1 MNFNFT
7 EDEREMLESAFN
19 TITTMEAWDFMKN
32 HSPGE
37 GGFAFSNDSKV
48 IEIKNQINRNYPGH
62 SGASLAYTM
71 RKMEFIAKS

>member
-1 MNFNFT
+1 MSFNFA

-19 TITTMEAWDFMKN
+19 TITTMKAWDFMKSY
-32 HSPGE
+32 SPGE

-48 IEIKNQINRNYPGH
+48 IDIKNQIACNYPGH